1 MKLNIV
7 SVFAIVTVA
16 SIAGMVLAGAFGYAS
31 ALLAPKL
38 FQTLVP
44 WAELEPTGTATVLGA
59 MVGVLLGG
67 GLGVFA
73 VLIQFGSNWINKQ
86 KQKTE

>member
-7 SVFAIVTVA
+7 SVFVIVTVA
-16 SIAGMVLAGAFGYAS
+16 SLIGMVMAGAFGYAS
-31 ALLAPKL
+31 AILAPKL
-38 FQTLVP
+38 FETLVP
-44 WAELEPTGTATVLGA
+44 WAQLEPTGTATVLGA

-73 VLIQFGSNWINKQ
+73 VLIQLCSVLLGKRE
-86 KQKTE
+86 KKAA

>member
-7 SVFAIVTVA
+7 SVFVIVTVA
-16 SIAGMVLAGAFGYAS
+16 ALIGMVLAGVFGYVS

-38 FQTLVP
+38 FETLVP

-73 VLIQFGSNWINKQ
+73 VVVQLCADWMKGRGK
-86 KQKTE
+86 KVE